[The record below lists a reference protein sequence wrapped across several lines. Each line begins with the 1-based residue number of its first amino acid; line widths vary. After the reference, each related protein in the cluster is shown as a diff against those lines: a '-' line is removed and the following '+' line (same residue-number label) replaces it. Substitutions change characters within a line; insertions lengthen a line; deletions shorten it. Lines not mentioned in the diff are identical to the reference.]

1 MSSVYIDAKI
11 NSFVTRK
18 LATMGEGVS
27 NKALGSTQT
36 SGIYYETLKLTKVRA
51 KKVQ

>member
-27 NKALGSTQT
+27 NAAHESTRT
-36 SGIYYETLKLTKVRA
+36 LGIYYETIKLSKTRA
-51 KKVQ
+51 KREE

>member
-27 NKALGSTQT
+27 NVAQDAVKS
-36 SGIYYETLKLTKVRA
+36 SGIYYEVIKPIKTKVKRGE
-51 KKVQ
+51 